1 MRIFPLTILFALT
14 LSLAACGSTPVTSS
28 PPETVVVTVPFEV
41 TRVVEVQQTVEVTR
55 QVLVTQMVEIPVTVT
70 PSPSPEASPTPEPTA
85 TATFSILNYASPTAT
100 FPEGKVQGFA
110 PLRMVNQTGENLL
123 LYLNGPIEQTY
134 GLPAESERMETVKEG
149 QYTYIVSRQEQ
160 VLYQGTINITNPD
173 KHELHIRD
181 GKVVF
186 LVP

>member
-1 MRIFPLTILFALT
+1 MRITFLFILFTIALG
-14 LSLAACGSTPVTSS
+14 LAACGSTPATSS
-28 PPETVVVTVPFEV
+28 PPETIVVTVPVEV
-41 TRVVEVQQTVEVTR
+41 TRIVEVQQTIEVTR
-55 QVLVTQMVEIPVTVT
+55 QVLVTQVIEIPVTVT
-70 PSPSPEASPTPEPTA
+70 PSPSPEMSPTPEPTS
-85 TATFSILNYASPTAT
+85 TATFSMLDYTSPTPT

-110 PLRMVNQTGENLL
+110 PLRMVNQTSENLL

-134 GLPAESERMETVKEG
+134 GLSAESERMETVKEG